1 VAIESPYRISSSKLI
16 RFLRRTGNG
25 SDRSLVG
32 PIRGEVF
39 GHDRLAKHARNIAR
53 KHKLLP
59 PRKQRG
65 PGPLLAR
72 LDDTR
77 EVLREVHNRLSSA
90 ADRGIDISPAGEWL
104 LDNSYI
110 VTEHLREIRTNLPHG
125 YYQELP
131 KLATGMLAEYPR
143 VYDVAIELIAHTEGH
158 LSFENITLF
167 VREYQKVAPLKMGE
181 LWAIP
186 TMLRLGLV
194 ENIRRMSLRV
204 NARLDEVERADR
216 WAKRLIDANSALP
229 VDLTA
234 ELSTFIDN
242 HPPFTPTF
250 VARFLQQ
257 IRGYQAN
264 FTPLVWLEQWIAEDG
279 PSAEEAVTR
288 SNRRIALTQVTV
300 ANCITSLRT
309 IARLDWK
316 DFVESQSATEK
327 ILRKDRTGDYPNM
340 TFGTRDHYRH
350 IVEQIA
356 KRTKRAE
363 EEIAAEALALS
374 SRDLIRGEQRQAHVG
389 YYLID
394 DGRLE
399 LERLVGYTPPLSEWF
414 HRAVQRHSNS
424 LFFGGII
431 AGTLGTLVVLFGIF
445 QPTSWASL
453 WMLLL
458 ALIPATEIGITI
470 VNQMVTLVMP
480 PRTLPKLDFREE
492 GIPDQC
498 RGAVVVPTLFGS
510 VKAVEE
516 ALEHIEVQFLANRD
530 ERIHFAILSDFTDSP
545 METRPGDDEI
555 LAAAVRGIESLN
567 SKYARASEDLF
578 FLFHRRRL
586 WNPKQGVWMG
596 WERKRGKL
604 GEFNRFLRGK
614 AENAFSTIV
623 GDAAL
628 LRRVRYVI
636 TLDSDTVLPRDAA
649 QMLVGAI
656 AHPLNRAEYDP
667 ELGRIS
673 RGYGIIQP
681 RVGVSL
687 TSAHASLFA
696 SIHSGHP
703 GVDPYTTAVSD
714 VYQDLFSEG
723 SFTGKGI
730 YDVDAFEQATEG
742 RFPENTLLSH
752 DLIEGAYSRAALAT
766 DIEVYD
772 DYPARYLTY
781 TRRKH
786 RWIRGD
792 WQLLGWLGAK
802 APGPEGPTRNRLS
815 AISRWKIFDN
825 LRRSLVEISQLV
837 LLLAGWLV
845 LPGSPV
851 LWSGVVLASIA
862 FPWAFSL
869 VLASLRPPRDQSWGA
884 YYAAVGRDAVVSAQ
898 QFVLAVTF
906 LPHQSAVSADAIVRT
921 LVRLLVTKR
930 NLLEW
935 QTASQVE
942 RAMASGKRR
951 EVWRRMW
958 PVTFVALLL
967 LLGIFIKVESLTGGP
982 VRPIVLLLVATVPLA
997 LLWLASPA
1005 IALALSAPATPKELR
1020 LTESERARALR
1031 IAALHWQF
1039 FEQFVTEETQWL
1051 APDNY
1056 QEDPTPTIAPR
1067 TSPTNIGLQCLATV
1081 SAYDLGFIPLESM
1094 IERLEHVFRSLERM
1108 RRLRGH
1114 FYNWYDLRDLHVLEP
1129 GYISTV
1135 DSGNFSGHLIA
1146 LKQACLEI
1154 ARGVEVS
1161 PDNVTRLQAIAER
1174 ARAYAVE
1181 MDFKFLF
1188 DQRRKLFAI
1197 GYQQA
1202 ANSFDNSYYDLL
1214 ASEARLASFIAIAKD
1229 DIPVDHWF
1237 RLGRALTA
1245 VAGTRTLIS
1254 WNGSMFEYLMPALV
1268 LKTFPATLLDQ
1279 THHGAVKRHISY
1291 GAERGVPWG
1300 MSESAYNARDRSMA
1314 YQYRGFG
1321 VPDLALKRGLSK
1333 DLVVAPYATVLAML
1347 VEPHQ
1352 AVRNLSAL
1360 ETEGAL
1366 GPYGFRDA
1374 IDYTRPVPGS
1384 KKAVVGAYM
1393 AHHIGMSIVAFDN
1406 ALNRKIWQER
1416 FHSDPLVRSAE
1427 LILQERIPRRLTIQE
1442 IQHGSD
1448 VAHVPTEMEKPAVR
1462 DFDTAHTPQPRIAIL
1477 GNVPFTTIVSNAGAG
1492 LTTYGNLAVTRWRN
1506 DGTLDDRGQW
1516 CYVKDVSTGRV
1527 WSAGHQPT
1535 CVEANWYRV
1544 MFASDRVTFIRR
1556 DGDVETQMEIAV
1568 ASDDAAEVRRLTVYN
1583 RSAIAREIE
1592 LTSYAEVVMAP
1603 LDSDRAHPA
1612 FGNLFVETEWLADSA
1627 AILARRRP
1635 RSVSDRIPLCGHVV
1649 AVANIAMQVGPV
1661 TCETDRA
1668 RFVGRGRSA
1677 RDPVAMDDGAELTG
1691 TVGAVLDPVFALR
1704 TRMNIPPGRSAE
1716 VTFTTFVTDDRER
1729 AIQLADLYHDPYSA
1743 RRALD
1748 LSWAQAQAELRELGI
1763 SPSDAALYQELA
1775 GHLLYPHPGFK
1786 GLAPRSELELCQSE
1800 LWGLG
1805 ISGDVPIMLATLETA
1820 AGLSSVRQLLRVHHY
1835 WRLKGLTCDL
1845 VILNLHPPTYLQ
1857 ELSDELL
1864 ATVMASSESG
1874 FLDRAGGVYI
1884 RRADIL
1890 TADDISLLY
1899 SVARIQVDCDGL
1911 GLGNFL
1917 EFPNVEDQYTSKII
1931 SPLDQK
1937 EIRSKL
1943 SGDGDRS
1950 DSAASTAPLP
1960 ERSAATRVVPVAIND
1975 DPPPAELAHFNGL
1988 GGFNDRGEY
1997 EIRLTGD
2004 ILPPAPWINVIAN
2017 PSAGFFVSES
2027 GNGTAWSA
2035 NSYFYRL
2042 TPWQNDPVRDPT
2054 GECIY
2059 LRDADADE
2067 IWTPTPEPIREATP
2081 YTVKHGTGYSI
2092 FEHSHGDI
2100 GTSLRVGVPER
2111 DPVKI
2116 SVLTITNRGAASRRL
2131 ILTMYAEW
2139 VLGVDREKTGQH
2151 VRTWMDEDTAT
2162 MFARNS
2168 FDPQFKDWVAFA
2180 SISEPLRTYTAA
2192 RREFIGRNGSLGA
2205 PLALRREG
2213 MSKDIGDTIDSCAAL
2228 QTSLEIPA
2236 GETREVVFL
2245 LGAAETTEQVLPII
2259 DRYRSVESAARA
2271 LDQAARRWNERLTVV
2286 EARTPEPTFD
2296 LMVNRWPL
2304 YQALSCRMWG
2314 RTAVYQSSGAY
2325 GFRDQLQ
2332 DVMAFAYV
2340 EPQIAREHLL
2350 RCASRQF
2357 KEGDVQHWWHPQ
2369 SGRGVRTRFSDDL
2382 AWLPYVV
2389 NHYISLSGDLSILD
2403 EQVPYL
2409 EMRELAADEFEVYD
2423 LPHVSE
2429 TVESLYAHCLRA
2441 IRRACTHGEHG
2452 LPLIGSGDWN
2462 DGMNRVGIHGRG
2474 ESVWLAWFLITVVEK
2489 FSEHADHR
2497 GDRGICEE
2505 LTSLA
2510 EGYSAAAETA
2520 GWDGRWYRRAYF
2532 DDGSPLGSAESDD
2545 CKIDSIAQSWSLISR
2560 AGTPEHTQMALASM
2574 EEHLVH
2580 DDARLIML
2588 LTPPFDNSKHDPGY
2602 IQGYVPG
2609 VRENGAQYTHAALW
2623 AVLATALSG
2632 NGNRALELFQII
2644 NPLTHAATP
2653 EDVATYKVE
2662 PYVVAAD
2669 VYTAEGH
2676 LGRGGWTWY
2685 TGSASWM
2692 YRIGLEAILGFTKRG
2707 ETLEMDPCI
2716 PESWKEFHLVY
2727 RHGATTYR
2735 IAVNNPDG
2743 VQRGVAKTLLDG
2755 MEVDGPVDLADDGE
2769 VHEVIVTLGLP
2780 PRRAKGR

>member
-1 VAIESPYRISSSKLI
+1 MAIESPSRVSNSRLI
-16 RFLRRTGNG
+16 RFLRRAGNG

-39 GHDRLAKHARNIAR
+39 GHDRLAKHARNVAR

-72 LDDTR
+72 LDDSR
-77 EVLREVHNRLSSA
+77 EVLREVHDRLSAA

-110 VTEHLREIRTNLPHG
+110 VTEHLREIRTNLPRG

-131 KLATGMLAEYPR
+131 KLATGTLAEYPR

-158 LSFENITLF
+158 LTFENITLF
-167 VREYQKVAPLKMGE
+167 VREYQKITALKMGE

-204 NARLDEVERADR
+204 SARLDEVESADR
-216 WAKRLIDANSALP
+216 WAKRLMDANSASP
-229 VDLTA
+229 TALTT
-234 ELSTFIDN
+234 ELSAFIDN

-264 FTPLVWLEQWIAEDG
+264 FTPLIWLEQWIAEDG

-327 ILRKDRTGDYPNM
+327 ILRKDRTGDYPKMN
-340 TFGTRDHYRH
+340 FATRDQYRH
-350 IVEQIA
+350 VVEQIS
-356 KRTKRAE
+356 KQTKNAE
-363 EEIAAEALALS
+363 EEVAAEALALAS
-374 SRDLIRGEQRQAHVG
+374 ADGISGVGRQAHIG
-389 YYLID
+389 YYLVD
-394 DGRLE
+394 EGRFE
-399 LERLVGYTPPLSEWF
+399 LEKKLGYKPLFREWVY
-414 HRAVQRHSNS
+414 RTVQHHSNAIY
-424 LFFGGII
+424 FGGII
-431 AGTLGTLVVLFGIF
+431 IGTLAALVLLFEIF
-445 QPTSWASL
+445 EPVGWASL

-458 ALIPATEIGITI
+458 AMIPATEIGITVI
-470 VNQMVTLVMP
+470 NQLVTWLMP
-480 PRTLPKLDFREE
+480 PRTLPKLEFRED

-498 RGAVVVPTLFGS
+498 RTAVVVPTLFGS
-510 VKAVEE
+510 VRAVEE

-530 ERIHFAILSDFTDSP
+530 EHIHFAILSDFTDSLT
-545 METRPGDDEI
+545 ETRERDDEI
-555 LAAAVRGIESLN
+555 LAAAVTGIERLN
-567 SKYARASEDLF
+567 QKYARASGDLF
-578 FLFHRRRL
+578 YLFHRRRL

-604 GEFNRFLRGK
+604 GQFNRFLRGK
-614 AENAFSTIV
+614 AQDAFSTIV
-623 GDAAL
+623 GDVTL
-628 LRRVRYVI
+628 LRRVNYVI

-649 QMLVGAI
+649 QMLVGTI

-667 ELGRIS
+667 ALGRIG
-673 RGYGIIQP
+673 RGYGIMQP

-696 SIHSGHP
+696 AIHSGHP

-723 SFTGKGI
+723 SFTGKGV
-730 YDVDAFEQATEG
+730 YEVDAFEQATEG

-792 WQLLGWLGAK
+792 WQLLGWLRATV
-802 APGPEGPTRNRLS
+802 PGPEGPTRNRLS
-815 AISRWKIFDN
+815 PISRWKILDN

-845 LPGSPV
+845 LPGSPL
-851 LWSGVVLASIA
+851 LWSGVVLAAIA
-862 FPWAFSL
+862 FPWVFSL

-884 YYAAVGRDAVVSAQ
+884 YYAAVGRDAVVSVQ
-898 QFVLAVTF
+898 QFVLSVTF
-906 LPHQSAVSADAIVRT
+906 LPHQAAVSTDAIART
-921 LVRLLVTKR
+921 LVRLFLTKR

-958 PVTFVALLL
+958 PVTLLALLVIVGLFIKIETLIGGPTGPILLL
-967 LLGIFIKVESLTGGP
+967 LAG
-982 VRPIVLLLVATVPLA
+982 TVPLVV
-997 LLWLASPA
+997 LWLLSPA
-1005 IALALSAPATPKELR
+1005 IALGLSAPATPKELR
-1020 LTESERARALR
+1020 LTDSERARALR
-1031 IAALHWQF
+1031 IAKLHWQF

-1051 APDNY
+1051 APDNF
-1056 QEDPTPTIAPR
+1056 QEDPTPIVAPR

-1135 DSGNFSGHLIA
+1135 DSGNFAGHLIA
-1146 LKQACLEI
+1146 LKQACLEM
-1154 ARGVEVS
+1154 ARITDVS
-1161 PDNVTRLQAIAER
+1161 PDNVKRLEAIAER
-1174 ARAYAVE
+1174 ARTYALE

-1245 VAGTRTLIS
+1245 AGGTRTLVS

-1300 MSESAYNARDRSMA
+1300 MSESAYNARDRSLA

-1333 DLVVAPYATVLAML
+1333 DLVIAPYATVLAML

-1384 KKAVVGAYM
+1384 RKAVVGAYM

-1427 LILQERIPRRLTIQE
+1427 LILQERIPRRLTVQE
-1442 IQHGSD
+1442 IYHGTD

-1462 DFDTAHTPQPRIAIL
+1462 DFETPHTPQPRIAIL
-1477 GNVPFTTIVSNAGAG
+1477 GNVPFTTIVSNAGSG

-1506 DGTLDDRGQW
+1506 DGTVDDRGQW
-1516 CYVKDVSTGRV
+1516 CYVKDVSTGKV

-1568 ASDDAAEVRRLTVYN
+1568 ASDDAAEVRRVTVYN
-1583 RSAIAREIE
+1583 RSAVAREIE

-1612 FGNLFVETEWLADSA
+1612 FGNLFVETEWLADST

-1635 RSVSDRIPLCGHVV
+1635 RSAGDRIPLCGHVI
-1649 AVANIAMQVGPV
+1649 AVANAAMLVGSV

-1677 RDPVAMDDGAELTG
+1677 RDPVAMDDGSGLSG

-1704 TRMNIPPGRSAE
+1704 ARMNIPPGRSAE
-1716 VTFTTFVTDDRER
+1716 VTFTTFVADDRDR
-1729 AIQLADLYHDPYSA
+1729 AIQLADLYHDAYSA

-1763 SPSDAALYQELA
+1763 SPADGALYQELA

-1786 GLAPRSELELCQSE
+1786 GLAPKSDIQLGQAD

-1805 ISGDVPIMLATLETA
+1805 ISGDSPIMLATLETA

-1845 VILNLHPPTYLQ
+1845 VILNLHSPTYLQ
-1857 ELSDELL
+1857 ELNDELL

-1874 FLDRAGGVYI
+1874 FLDREGGVFI

-1890 TADDISLLY
+1890 TPDDISLLY

-1917 EFPNVEDQYTSKII
+1917 EFPNVEDKYTSKVIT
-1931 SPLDQK
+1931 PLDQK
-1937 EIRSKL
+1937 DIRSKL

-1950 DSAASTAPLP
+1950 SAAMSGAVQRTIRDA
-1960 ERSAATRVVPVAIND
+1960 PVATID
-1975 DPPPAELAHFNGL
+1975 DPPASELAHFNGL
-1988 GGFNDRGEY
+1988 GGFNDKGEY

-2004 ILPPAPWINVIAN
+2004 LLPPAPWINVIAN
-2017 PSAGFFVSES
+2017 PSAGFFVSET
-2027 GNGTAWSA
+2027 GNGTTWSQ

-2042 TPWQNDPVRDPT
+2042 TPWQNDPVREPP

-2059 LRDADADE
+2059 LSDVTSGDL
-2067 IWTPTPEPIREATP
+2067 WTPTPEPIREQTP
-2081 YTVKHGTGYSI
+2081 YTVRHGTGYSV
-2092 FEHSHGDI
+2092 FEHSHGEI
-2100 GTSLRVGVPER
+2100 VTTLTVGVPDR

-2116 SVLTITNRGAASRRL
+2116 SVLEIANRGATPKRL
-2131 ILTMYAEW
+2131 NLTMYADW
-2139 VLGVDREKTGQH
+2139 VLGADREKTGQH
-2151 VRTWMDEDTAT
+2151 VRTWMDEDVAT

-2168 FDPQFKDWVAFA
+2168 FDEQFRDWVAFA
-2180 SISEPLRTYTAA
+2180 SVSTPLRTYTAA
-2192 RREFIGRNGSLGA
+2192 RREFIGRNGSLES
-2205 PLALRREG
+2205 PLALYRDG
-2213 MSKDIGDTIDSCAAL
+2213 MTEEIGDTIDSCAAL
-2228 QTSLEIPA
+2228 QTSAEIPPGESLEI
-2236 GETREVVFL
+2236 VFL
-2245 LGAAETTEQVLPII
+2245 LGAADKEQEARTII
-2259 DRYRSVESAARA
+2259 DRYRSPAAAVSA
-2271 LDQAARRWNERLTVV
+2271 LDHAARRWNERLTVV
-2286 EARTPEPTFD
+2286 EACTPEPTFD

-2314 RTAVYQSSGAY
+2314 RTALYQSSGAY
-2325 GFRDQLQ
+2325 GYRDQLQ

-2340 EPQIAREHLL
+2340 EPEIARDHIL

-2357 KEGDVQHWWHPQ
+2357 EEGDVQHWWHPQ

-2403 EQVPYL
+2403 VEIPYVR
-2409 EMRELAADEFEVYD
+2409 MRQLALDEFEVYD
-2423 LPHVSE
+2423 LPEVTD
-2429 TVESLYAHCLRA
+2429 TVEPLYDHCLRA
-2441 IRRACTHGEHG
+2441 IRKACTHGEHG

-2474 ESVWLAWFLITVVEK
+2474 ESIWLAWFLITVVRK

-2497 GDRGICEE
+2497 GDRAICEE
-2505 LTSLA
+2505 LA
-2510 EGYSAAAETA
+2510 AIADGYAAAAESA
-2520 GWDGRWYRRAYF
+2520 GWDGQWYRRAYF

-2545 CKIDSIAQSWSLISR
+2545 CKIDSIAQSWSVISR
-2560 AGTPEHTQMALASM
+2560 AGTREHTQIALESM
-2574 EEHLVH
+2574 EQHLVR
-2580 DDARLIML
+2580 DDARVIML
-2588 LTPPFDNSKHDPGY
+2588 LTPPFDDSKHDPGY

-2623 AVLATALSG
+2623 AVLATALHG
-2632 NGNRALELFQII
+2632 DGNRAFELFQMI
-2644 NPLTHAATP
+2644 NPLTHTVTP
-2653 EDVATYKVE
+2653 DDVATYKVE
-2662 PYVVAAD
+2662 PYVVPAD

-2716 PESWKEFHLVY
+2716 PASWKGFNLVY
-2727 RHGATTYR
+2727 RHGRTIYR
-2735 IAVNNPDG
+2735 VAVNNPDG

-2755 MEVDGPVDLADDGE
+2755 EAIDGPVQLADDGRT
-2769 VHEVIVTLGLP
+2769 HEVTVVLGPP
-2780 PRRAKGR
+2780 PRQAKGR

>member
-1 VAIESPYRISSSKLI
+1 VAIESPSRIANNRLI

-39 GHDRLAKHARNIAR
+39 GHDRLARHARNIAR
-53 KHKLLP
+53 KHKLLA

-72 LDDTR
+72 LDDSR
-77 EVLREVHNRLSSA
+77 EVMREVHDRLSAA

-104 LDNSYI
+104 LDNGYI
-110 VTEHLREIRTNLPHG
+110 VTEHLREIRTNLPRG

-131 KLATGMLAEYPR
+131 KLATGTLAEYPR

-158 LSFENITLF
+158 LTFENITLF
-167 VREYQKVAPLKMGE
+167 VREYQKVASLKMGE

-204 NARLDEVERADR
+204 NARLDEVESADL
-216 WAKRLIDANSALP
+216 WAKRLMDANSDSPVAL
-229 VDLTA
+229 TT
-234 ELSTFIDN
+234 ELKAFIES

-264 FTPLVWLEQWIAEDG
+264 FTPLIWLEQWIAEDG

-327 ILRKDRTGDYPNM
+327 ILRKDRTGDYAMM

-350 IVEQIA
+350 VVEQIS
-356 KRTKRAE
+356 KRTKTDE
-363 EEIAAEALALS
+363 EDVAAAALALTS
-374 SRDLIRGEQRQAHVG
+374 ADGVRADQRQAHVG
-389 YYLID
+389 YYLIGE
-394 DGRLE
+394 GRLE
-399 LERLVGYTPPLSEWF
+399 LERKLEYTPPFREWIYRF
-414 HRAVQRHSNS
+414 IQHHPNA
-424 LFFGGII
+424 LYFGGII
-431 AGTLGTLVVLFGIF
+431 VGTLAALVIPFQIF
-445 QPTSWASL
+445 EPTGWASM

-458 ALIPATEIGITI
+458 ALIPATEIGITVI
-470 VNQMVTLVMP
+470 NQMVTWLLP
-480 PRTLPKLDFREE
+480 PRTLPKLEFREE
-492 GIPDQC
+492 GIPDEY
-498 RGAVVVPTLFGS
+498 RTAVVVPTLFGS
-510 VKAVEE
+510 VRGVEE

-530 ERIHFAILSDFTDSP
+530 EHIHFAILSDFTDSP
-545 METRPGDDEI
+545 TEVRDGDDAI
-555 LAAAVRGIESLN
+555 LAAAISGIEYLN
-567 SKYARASEDLF
+567 HKYARASADLF

-604 GEFNRFLRGK
+604 GQFNRFLRGK
-614 AENAFSTIV
+614 AEDAFSTIV
-623 GDAAL
+623 GDVTQ

-649 QMLVGAI
+649 QMLVGVI
-656 AHPLNRAEYDP
+656 SHPLNRAGYDP
-667 ELGRIS
+667 ALGRIS
-673 RGYGIIQP
+673 KGYGIIQP

-687 TSAHASLFA
+687 TSAHASRFA
-696 SIHSGHP
+696 AIHSGHP

-730 YDVDAFEQATEG
+730 YDVDGFEQATEG

-752 DLIEGAYSRAALAT
+752 DLIEGAYTRAALAT

-792 WQLLGWLGAK
+792 WQLLGWLRARV
-802 APGPEGPTRNRLS
+802 PGPEGPTHNRLTP
-815 AISRWKIFDN
+815 ISRWKILDN

-845 LPGSPV
+845 LPGSPL
-851 LWSGVVLASIA
+851 LWTGVVLSAIG

-884 YYAAVGRDAVVSAQ
+884 YYAAVGRDAVVSVQ

-906 LPHQSAVSADAIVRT
+906 LPHQAAVSADAIART
-921 LVRLLVTKR
+921 LIRLFVTQR
-930 NLLEW
+930 NRLEW

-942 RAMASGKRR
+942 RAMASGRRR

-958 PVTFVALLL
+958 PVTLLGLLVLFGLVIKIESLLDGPARLIVLL
-967 LLGIFIKVESLTGGP
+967 LLGTGP
-982 VRPIVLLLVATVPLA
+982 LVI
-997 LLWLASPA
+997 LWLASPA
-1005 IALALSAPATPKELR
+1005 IALGLSAPATPKELR
-1020 LTESERARALR
+1020 LTETERTRAIR
-1031 IAALHWQF
+1031 IAKLHWEF
-1039 FEQFVTEETQWL
+1039 FERFVSEETQWL

-1056 QEDPTPTIAPR
+1056 QEDPTPTVAPR

-1081 SAYDLGFIPLESM
+1081 SAYDLGFIQLESM

-1114 FYNWYDLRDLHVLEP
+1114 FYNWYDLRNLQVLEP

-1135 DSGNFSGHLIA
+1135 DSGNLCGHLIA
-1146 LKQACLEI
+1146 LKQACLEF
-1154 ARGVEVS
+1154 ARGSEMS
-1161 PDNVTRLQAIAER
+1161 QDSIKRLQAIAER
-1174 ARAYAVE
+1174 ARAYALE

-1237 RLGRALTA
+1237 RLGRSLTS

-1279 THHGAVKRHISY
+1279 THHGAVKRHITY

-1300 MSESAYNARDRSMA
+1300 ISESAYNARDRSMA

-1384 KKAVVGAYM
+1384 RKAVIGAYM

-1427 LILQERIPRRLTIQE
+1427 LILQERIPRRLTLQD

-1448 VAHVPTEMEKPAVR
+1448 VAHVATEMEKPAVR
-1462 DFDTAHTPQPRIAIL
+1462 DFETAHTPQPRIAIL
-1477 GNVPFTTIVSNAGAG
+1477 GNVPFTTIVSNSGSG
-1492 LTTYGNLAVTRWRN
+1492 LTTYGHLAVTRWR
-1506 DGTLDDRGQW
+1506 DDSTLDDRGQW
-1516 CYVKDVSTGRV
+1516 CYVKDLSTGSV

-1568 ASDDAAEVRRLTVYN
+1568 ASDDAAEVRRVTVYN

-1603 LDSDRAHPA
+1603 LDSDRSHPA
-1612 FGNLFVETEWLADSA
+1612 FGNLFVETEWLPDSA

-1635 RSVSDRIPLCGHVV
+1635 RSAGDRIPLCGHVM
-1649 AVANIAMQVGPV
+1649 AIANTAMQVGPV

-1677 RDPVAMDDGAELTG
+1677 RDPRAMDDEAELSG

-1704 TRMNIPPGRSAE
+1704 ARMNVPPGRSAE
-1716 VTFTTFVTDDRER
+1716 ATFTTFVAKDRER

-1763 SPSDAALYQELA
+1763 SPADAALYQELA

-1786 GLAPRSELELCQSE
+1786 GLAPKSELELCQSE
-1800 LWGLG
+1800 LWALG
-1805 ISGDVPIMLATLETA
+1805 ISGDEPIMLATLETS

-1874 FLDRAGGVYI
+1874 FLDRQGGVFI
-1884 RRADIL
+1884 RRTDLL
-1890 TADDISLLY
+1890 TPDDIALLY

-1917 EFPNVEDQYTSKII
+1917 EFPNVEDKYTSKAIT
-1931 SPLDQK
+1931 PLDQK

-1943 SGDGDRS
+1943 SGDGERPES
-1950 DSAASTAPLP
+1950 IAASPPMPDQIVSSRAWTP
-1960 ERSAATRVVPVAIND
+1960 AIAD
-1975 DPPPAELAHFNGL
+1975 EEPTTDLAHFNGL
-1988 GGFNDRGEY
+1988 GGFNEKGEY
-1997 EIRLTGD
+1997 EIRLSGD
-2004 ILPPAPWINVIAN
+2004 KLPPAPWINVIAN

-2027 GNGTAWSA
+2027 GNGTTWAA

-2042 TPWQNDPVRDPT
+2042 TPWHNDPVKDPS

-2059 LRDADADE
+2059 LHDLAGGDV
-2067 IWTPTPEPIREATP
+2067 WTPTPEPIREQTP
-2081 YTVKHGTGYSI
+2081 YTVKHGTGYSV
-2092 FEHSHGDI
+2092 FEHSHGKI
-2100 GTSLRVGVPER
+2100 STSLRVGVPDR
-2111 DPVKI
+2111 DAVKI
-2116 SVLTITNRGAASRRL
+2116 SVLTIRNRGASSKRL
-2131 ILTMYAEW
+2131 TLTMYAEW
-2139 VLGVDREKTGQH
+2139 VLGANREKTGQH
-2151 VRTWMDEDTAT
+2151 VRTWMDEDIST

-2168 FDPQFKDWVAFA
+2168 FDPEFRSWVAFA
-2180 SISEPLRTYTAA
+2180 SVSAPLRTYTAA
-2192 RREFIGRNGSLGA
+2192 RREFVGRNGSLES
-2205 PLALRREG
+2205 PLGLRREA
-2213 MSKDIGDTIDSCAAL
+2213 MTKDVGDTIDSCAAL
-2228 QTSLEIPA
+2228 QSVVEIPA
-2236 GETREVVFL
+2236 GESREVVFL
-2245 LGAAETTEQVLPII
+2245 LGAGDKEEQARAII
-2259 DRYRSVESAARA
+2259 DRYRSAQSAKAA
-2271 LDQAARRWNERLTVV
+2271 LDHAAQRWAERLSVV
-2286 EARTPEPTFD
+2286 EAKTPEPTFD

-2314 RTAVYQSSGAY
+2314 RTALYQSSGAY

-2340 EPQIAREHLL
+2340 EPEIARDHIL

-2357 KEGDVQHWWHPQ
+2357 EEGDVQHWWHPQ
-2369 SGRGVRTRFSDDL
+2369 NGRGVRTHFSDDL
-2382 AWLPYVV
+2382 VWLPYVV
-2389 NHYISLSGDLSILD
+2389 NHYISLSGDRSVLD
-2403 EQVPYL
+2403 EEVPYIR
-2409 EMRELAADEFEVYD
+2409 MRQLATDEFEVYD
-2423 LPHVSE
+2423 LPQLSE
-2429 TVESLYAHCLRA
+2429 IVEPLYDHCLRA

-2474 ESVWLAWFLITVVEK
+2474 ESVWLAWFLITVLRK

-2497 GDRGICEE
+2497 GDRAACEE
-2505 LTSLA
+2505 LTELA
-2510 EGYSAAAETA
+2510 DGYAQAAETA
-2520 GWDGRWYRRAYF
+2520 GWDGQWYRRAYF

-2545 CKIDSIAQSWSLISR
+2545 CKIDSIAQSWSVISR
-2560 AGTPEHTQMALASM
+2560 AGAADHTQMALESM
-2574 EEHLVH
+2574 EQYLVR

-2588 LTPPFDNSKHDPGY
+2588 LAPPFDNSKHDPGY

-2623 AVLATALSG
+2623 AVLATALHG
-2632 NGNRALELFQII
+2632 NGTRALELFQMI
-2644 NPLTHAATP
+2644 NPLTHGDTP
-2653 EDVATYKVE
+2653 DDVATYKVE

-2716 PESWKEFHLVY
+2716 PASWKGFHLVY
-2727 RHGATTYR
+2727 RHGTATYR
-2735 IAVNNPDG
+2735 IAVDNPDG
-2743 VQRGVAKTLLDG
+2743 VQRGVAKTLVDG
-2755 MEVDGPVDLADDGE
+2755 SEVDGPVNLANDGRI
-2769 VHEVIVTLGLP
+2769 HEITVTLGRP
-2780 PRRAKGR
+2780 PR